1 MNPSIKQT
9 NNWIVLWLLKCG
21 FKRTV
26 AAFFI
31 YSFVQEWKSE
41 SFTLEATEWW
51 IHTSVTRIKCCS
63 KTHAS
68 AAFALVLYLR
78 VFLVIRE
85 RNASVCHLKLLIICP
100 QRLFHNKL
108 HWRISRFNYSL
119 PFRSGLSLAVLLDF
133 ILPNNNNPLTFCHTR
148 MFLSPLTEKR
158 RSKKSFCQSDLLIQ
172 SATWQEMQP
181 LDWFPWHFHV
191 SEQKRHKFNLMLAA
205 WVSWLWSS
213 HFHGQL
219 KIFMLF
225 LLHRR

>member
-21 FKRTV
+21 FVTSTSASIFRYSHNTV
-26 AAFFI
+26 AAFFV

-51 IHTSVTRIKCCS
+51 IHTSVTRLKCCS
-63 KTHAS
+63 QTHAS

-78 VFLVIRE
+78 EFILVIRE
-85 RNASVCHLKLLIICP
+85 QNASVCHLKLLIICP

-148 MFLSPLTEKR
+148 IFLSPLTENR

-181 LDWFPWHFHV
+181 LDWFPWHLHV
-191 SEQKRHKFNLMLAA
+191 LEQKSL
-205 WVSWLWSS
+205 
-213 HFHGQL
+213 
-219 KIFMLF
+219 I
-225 LLHRR
+225 

>member
-1 MNPSIKQT
+1 MKEWEFYFGGHRVMNSHQCYEDK
-9 NNWIVLWLLKCG
+9 VLLSNTCICCVCTCSV
-21 FKRTV
+21 FK
-26 AAFFI
+26 
-31 YSFVQEWKSE
+31 
-41 SFTLEATEWW
+41 
-51 IHTSVTRIKCCS
+51 
-63 KTHAS
+63 
-68 AAFALVLYLR
+68 R

-85 RNASVCHLKLLIICP
+85 WNASVCHLKLLIICP

-148 MFLSPLTEKR
+148 IFLSPLTEKR

-181 LDWFPWHFHV
+181 LDWFPWRFHV